1 MKKKD
6 ILDENIYRENIN
18 EIIKK
23 KEVNFVDPIK
33 FFFLIQIGVSDDLL
47 FDTYKILEK
56 CYDGDMNRQF
66 TRGFSFEDFLAEK
79 IKI

>member
-1 MKKKD
+1 
-6 ILDENIYRENIN
+6 
-18 EIIKK
+18 
-23 KEVNFVDPIK
+23 
-33 FFFLIQIGVSDDLL
+33 
-47 FDTYKILEK
+47 LEK